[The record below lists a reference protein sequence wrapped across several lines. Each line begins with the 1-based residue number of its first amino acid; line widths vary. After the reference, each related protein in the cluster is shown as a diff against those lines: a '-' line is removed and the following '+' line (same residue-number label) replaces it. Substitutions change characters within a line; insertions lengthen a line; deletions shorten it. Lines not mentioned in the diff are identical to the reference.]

1 MMMTDRWK
9 GVEMVVYRRRKNR
22 IGQVLG
28 ALWIFIMTLVDMFTS
43 ICGHHFSVFC
53 ALDLRFIRIR
63 VQCQCIK

>member
-43 ICGHHFSVFC
+43 ICGHHFSVFVRWIC
-53 ALDLRFIRIR
+53 DLSAY
-63 VQCQCIK
+63 VSNANA